1 MKHILITIFLSL
13 SLTAFSQST
22 DSILKKYADKEE
34 VSKMS
39 LTGDLLRMFA
49 KEYEQREIIDKV
61 EKINLLIFNEQERI
75 DPADLKIIK
84 ANLKKDNFEELI
96 NARDGKMKVQ
106 ILVREKGETIKNL
119 FMLFTDGDSKQVIAD
134 MKCSLT
140 YDDLRKVQ
148 LEFEGSEGLNFI
160 GKQM

>member
-1 MKHILITIFLSL
+1 MKHIVIAIFLSF

-22 DSILKKYADKEE
+22 SSILEKYEDMEE

-61 EKINLLIFNEQERI
+61 DKINLLVFNEEVRI
-75 DPADLKIIK
+75 DPTDLKIIK

-96 NARDGKMKVQ
+96 NARDGKMNVQ
-106 ILVREKGETIKNL
+106 ILVKDKGETIKNL
-119 FMLFTDGDSKQVIAD
+119 FMLFTDGDSKQVIAE
-134 MKCSLT
+134 MKCNLT
-140 YDDLRKVQ
+140 YDDLSKID
-148 LEFEGSEGLNFI
+148 LNFEGSEGLNFI

>member
-13 SLTAFSQST
+13 SLTAISQST
-22 DSILKKYADKEE
+22 DSILKKYADKED

-61 EKINLLIFNEQERI
+61 DKINLLIFNKDERI
-75 DPADLKIIK
+75 DPSDLKQIK
-84 ANLKKDNFEELI
+84 SNLKNDKYEELI
-96 NARDGKMKVQ
+96 NARDGKMNVQ

-119 FMLFTDGDSKQVIAD
+119 FMLFTDGDSKQVIAE

-140 YDDLRKVQ
+140 YDDLRKVD
-148 LEFEGSEGLNFI
+148 LNFEGSEGLNFI

>member
-22 DSILKKYADKEE
+22 DSILKKYADKED

-61 EKINLLIFNEQERI
+61 DKINLLIFNKDERI
-75 DPADLKIIK
+75 DPSDLKQIK
-84 ANLKKDNFEELI
+84 SNLKNDKYEELI
-96 NARDGKMKVQ
+96 NARDGKMNVQ

-119 FMLFTDGDSKQVIAD
+119 FMLFTDGDSKQVIAE

-140 YDDLRKVQ
+140 YDDLRKVD
-148 LEFEGSEGLNFI
+148 LNFEGSEGLNFI